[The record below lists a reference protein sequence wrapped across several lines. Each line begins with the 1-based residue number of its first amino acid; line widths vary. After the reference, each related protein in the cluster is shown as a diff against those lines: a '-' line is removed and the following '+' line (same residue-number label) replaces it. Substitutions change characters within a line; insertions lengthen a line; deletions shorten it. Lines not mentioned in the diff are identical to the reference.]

1 MENILSA
8 FGIDYKILI
17 AQILNFFI
25 VFFVIYKFLL
35 RPLNKIIQERQ
46 NKIVE
51 GFRIREESKKLIM
64 RVKKMR
70 NNILKKAYKEKENIL
85 LEAEE
90 IKKQKLEE
98 LRKEISNLREKMLLE
113 LNKEKELLEQKFYSE
128 LNKKLPEILL
138 NVSRKVFSHREFNE
152 EFIKNM
158 LSK

>member
-1 MENILSA
+1 MENILFA
-8 FGIDYKILI
+8 FGIDYKILL

-35 RPLNKIIQERQ
+35 RPLDKIIQERQ

-98 LRKEISNLREKMLLE
+98 LRKEIYNLREKMLLE

-138 NVSRKVFSHREFNE
+138 NVSRKVFGHREFNE

>member
-1 MENILSA
+1 MENILFA
-8 FGIDYKILI
+8 FGIDYKILL

-35 RPLNKIIQERQ
+35 RPLDKIIQERQ